1 MLCVCSD
8 DEKSD
13 DFYDARSLRMVVFV
27 VVVCVETMRRSKR
40 RRELLRCRD
49 SERE

>member
-27 VVVCVETMRRSKR
+27 VVCVETMRRSKR
-40 RRELLRCRD
+40 GRELLRYRD